1 MAEGRSWRA
10 ASGAWLGIGTAPGA
24 LVLGAQVGGRH
35 GGALPA
41 VVLVA
46 GGAVMAALLAA
57 QGRLGLLP
65 PDGEN
70 AGMTDLAPRYLP
82 PIAERAFTALLAA
95 AMVGWFGFN
104 VGLGGAAAAALA
116 GLPDAAGVLLLTVP
130 MVAVLIA
137 GGGRWNA
144 VAVATTLTAV
154 ALIGIVAAR
163 LPPPSSPVSLAR
175 DGPPSLLAADLAG
188 YIGYVSVFAVRAPDF
203 TVGLRRRRDLAA
215 CVALLVG
222 PALAASVVG
231 AGVAAASG
239 STDVVA
245 VLAGPDGL
253 PAANLFVAAS
263 VIAPTL
269 AAVHSGVFAVQ
280 RFMPT
285 PQPPNATTHNPP
297 AHNPTTPDTAAHHA
311 TAPDEATNN
320 APPPDAAA
328 HDAVTHGTA
337 AHDAA
342 TNNATAPDATAPGA
356 PERGALGR
364 DAPEHDAVAHDAA
377 AHQVTVHDAAAPDAV
392 ARGAPERGATMH
404 DATAYRATVHD
415 AAARDAVGRGA
426 PAPDVV
432 ARDVS
437 LRDAVVRGLGACDSA
452 VRGVPLRGSRAR
464 GLGGT
469 VGLGR
474 WGRVVAVLVIAVP
487 GAVLAALR
495 VDRMLLDWLT
505 VLAAALPALVPP
517 MAAEAARR
525 SSRSRRRCR
534 GPSRRGR
541 GRAPPTPGSSRRR

>member
-1 MAEGRSWRA
+1 MTQRSSKVRTWRA

-35 GGALPA
+35 DGALPLI
-41 VVLVA
+41 VLVV

-57 QGRLGLLP
+57 QGRLGLRAP
-65 PDGEN
+65 AGED

-82 PIAERAFTALLAA
+82 PMAERAFTALLAA

-104 VGLGGAAAAALA
+104 VGLGGAAAAAL
-116 GLPDAAGVLLLTVP
+116 GGVPDAAGVVALTVP
-130 MVAVLIA
+130 MVAILIA

-144 VAVATTLTAV
+144 VAVATTLTAI
-154 ALIGIVAAR
+154 ALIGIVAVR
-163 LPPPSSPVSLAR
+163 LAPPTSPVTFSR
-175 DGPPSLLAADLAG
+175 EGPPGVLIADLAG

-203 TVGLRRRRDLAA
+203 TVGLRGRGDLAA

-269 AAVHSGVFAVQ
+269 AAVHSGVFAVR
-280 RFMPT
+280 RFLPT
-285 PQPPNATTHNPP
+285 PSP
-297 AHNPTTPDTAAHHA
+297 AGD
-311 TAPDEATNN
+311 
-320 APPPDAAA
+320 
-328 HDAVTHGTA
+328 G
-337 AHDAA
+337 
-342 TNNATAPDATAPGA
+342 
-356 PERGALGR
+356 
-364 DAPEHDAVAHDAA
+364 
-377 AHQVTVHDAAAPDAV
+377 
-392 ARGAPERGATMH
+392 
-404 DATAYRATVHD
+404 
-415 AAARDAVGRGA
+415 GRGW
-426 PAPDVV
+426 
-432 ARDVS
+432 
-437 LRDAVVRGLGACDSA
+437 
-452 VRGVPLRGSRAR
+452 
-464 GLGGT
+464 
-469 VGLGR
+469 
-474 WGRVVAVLVIAVP
+474 WGRVDGRQVVAVLAISVP

-525 SSRSRRRCR
+525 
-534 GPSRRGR
+534 RRGR
-541 GRAPPTPGSSRRR
+541 AGRPVATWIWAPGAVVAMALTLAGHSAAAPVGLVVSAAATAVHGWRRRVRS